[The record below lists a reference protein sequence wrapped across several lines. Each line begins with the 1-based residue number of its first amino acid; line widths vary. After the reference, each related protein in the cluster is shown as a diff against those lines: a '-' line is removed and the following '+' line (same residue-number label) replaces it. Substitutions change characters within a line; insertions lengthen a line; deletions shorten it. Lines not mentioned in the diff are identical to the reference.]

1 MRDVDP
7 RLIVCDPEFAERAR
21 RLAQLVGGAKVIVVG
36 ADEITLNRLLSE
48 PAVPLPLPEPDDLC
62 ALFFTGGTTGL
73 PKGAEHRHRNLMAFC
88 YGVAALWPLPLDEEH
103 ILNVAPLFH
112 IWGFCYTLIFP
123 VYLRAFMVLLPAY
136 KPAAVL
142 EEFQKRRITTFAGGP
157 SALYMGL
164 RANENFANTDF
175 SSLRVCLSGGAACPV
190 GLLGLAMAMRRVEG
204 VIAFSSAAAGNPN
217 PLSAGIGTIR
227 TGVPDA

>member
-1 MRDVDP
+1 
-7 RLIVCDPEFAERAR
+7 
-21 RLAQLVGGAKVIVVG
+21 
-36 ADEITLNRLLSE
+36 
-48 PAVPLPLPEPDDLC
+48 
-62 ALFFTGGTTGL
+62 
-73 PKGAEHRHRNLMAFC
+73 MAFC
-88 YGVAALWPLPLDEEH
+88 YGVVALWPLPLDQEH

-164 RANENFANTDF
+164 RGQRKFRHDRFLQPAR
-175 SSLRVCLSGGAACPV
+175 LPVGRRRLSGGAHSFLGAGDRIDPARRLGHV
-190 GLLGLAMAMRRVEG
+190 GRRADPFKSAQRRAQDRLGRHRAARLRGRGGRSRNRHARHADRRARRDSRARTAIHHRA
-204 VIAFSSAAAGNPN
+204 IATGRTRTPSKFATAGSTPATSATTTRTATCSSSIA
-217 PLSAGIGTIR
+217 R
-227 TGVPDA
+227 RR

>member
-1 MRDVDP
+1 
-7 RLIVCDPEFAERAR
+7 
-21 RLAQLVGGAKVIVVG
+21 
-36 ADEITLNRLLSE
+36 
-48 PAVPLPLPEPDDLC
+48 LPEAEGRC

-73 PKGAEHRHRNLMAFC
+73 PKGAEHRHGNLMAFC
-88 YGVAALWPLPLDEEH
+88 YGVAALWPLPLDAEH

-164 RANENFANTDF
+164 RANENFPRRTSPACAF
-175 SSLRVCLSGGAACPV
+175 ASPVAPPVRWSSSTRG
-190 GLLGLAMAMRRVEG
+190 
-204 VIAFSSAAAGNPN
+204 SA
-217 PLSAGIGTIR
+217 
-227 TGVPDA
+227 